1 MAEAPGQSL
10 PKRLPE
16 WKDLKA
22 AYRLLSN
29 PAVSPGAI
37 GQAHR
42 RLTRERAEACDV
54 VLSVQDTTSLDYTR
68 RSAVRGL
75 GRIGDGVGRGFQ
87 QHSAL
92 ALDDRGEVL
101 GLLYRHWF
109 NRVDVPRGETRRQR
123 QARWS
128 EPDVWGDT
136 AEAIGPWTGRGRLI
150 HVGDRHS
157 DVFRFLQTCRRLDH
171 GFLVRAMHD
180 RYLTEGTR
188 LWAFL
193 QAQAEGGRIAV
204 SIKARRTRGNRL
216 CRKAREATVALRW
229 AKVSLPPPRND
240 PRTADAEPIVTWA
253 IYATEVDPPAAAEP
267 VEWMLLSSEPIKTPA
282 AAKEAIRRYQHRWK
296 IEEWHRAL
304 KEGCR
309 IERSQLDDA
318 ADLQRLAALCGIVAV
333 RMLQLRD
340 QARSDSPAADDP
352 EALRR
357 TVPPLWI
364 TLVGRL
370 RGWEPETLTPRQFFL
385 GIAKQGGYLAR
396 KHDGPPGWIVLWR
409 GWYDLQQMVHGAQLL
424 RGPPPTCG

>member
-136 AEAIGPWTGRGRLI
+136 AEAIGPWTGRGQGL
-150 HVGDRHS
+150 
-157 DVFRFLQTCRRLDH
+157 
-171 GFLVRAMHD
+171 
-180 RYLTEGTR
+180 
-188 LWAFL
+188 
-193 QAQAEGGRIAV
+193 RI
-204 SIKARRTRGNRL
+204 
-216 CRKAREATVALRW
+216 
-229 AKVSLPPPRND
+229 
-240 PRTADAEPIVTWA
+240 
-253 IYATEVDPPAAAEP
+253 
-267 VEWMLLSSEPIKTPA
+267 
-282 AAKEAIRRYQHRWK
+282 
-296 IEEWHRAL
+296 
-304 KEGCR
+304 
-309 IERSQLDDA
+309 
-318 ADLQRLAALCGIVAV
+318 
-333 RMLQLRD
+333 
-340 QARSDSPAADDP
+340 
-352 EALRR
+352 
-357 TVPPLWI
+357 
-364 TLVGRL
+364 
-370 RGWEPETLTPRQFFL
+370 
-385 GIAKQGGYLAR
+385 
-396 KHDGPPGWIVLWR
+396 
-409 GWYDLQQMVHGAQLL
+409 
-424 RGPPPTCG
+424 